1 MIYPDGSVPSQSSAF
16 SIFNPVI
23 KPMLCAVLKVCL
35 STVLGSLTDV
45 QSGNRAS
52 VRKKLIT
59 LWEQCRKSSVVW
71 PRMLQERSRK
81 RAVCYQG
88 SGSCADG
95 TLWIRPRGDARW
107 SVVQAILSLGEM
119 TTNKSFAWECPSFL
133 SFDQSLVKY
142 NWPPA
147 RDELSINVDYLALM
161 VWMVSPTSSTVNN

>member
-23 KPMLCAVLKVCL
+23 KQMLCAVLKVCL

-95 TLWIRPRGDARW
+95 TLLIRPRGDARW
-107 SVVQAILSLGEM
+107 SVVQAILSLGGKWQQIKVLPE
-119 TTNKSFAWECPSFL
+119 NVPHFFL
-133 SFDQSLVKY
+133 LISL
-142 NWPPA
+142 W
-147 RDELSINVDYLALM
+147 LSIIGLHLETNFPEMLIILH
-161 VWMVSPTSSTVNN
+161 